1 MTCAGACINDTDAD
15 GVCDEVEVT
24 GCTDVTACNYD
35 ALATE
40 DDGSCILP
48 TAEVCNEVDDNCN
61 GEVDEFVT
69 TEFYLDGDND
79 GYGTVSEVV
88 FACTLPIG
96 YVTNADDCDDTMITY
111 EDLDADGFGS
121 TAIVACGAMNN
132 TDCDDTN
139 ATINSAAFETCN
151 NIDDDC
157 NGVVD
162 NDVLFTS
169 YYTDTDTDGYG
180 TGNEMAFCTDPGAG
194 YALTNDDCDDTN
206 AAVNPQAVEVAD
218 NGIDD
223 NCDGVELGMNE
234 QLAMSFSAYPN
245 PTADML
251 VVKMANATTGMLM
264 VFNAQ
269 GALVMK
275 VQVAQQSQVT
285 LDLSEMATGVYTL
298 MVQDQQG
305 VNSMP
310 IVKL

>member
-1 MTCAGACINDTDAD
+1 MNCDGACLNDGDAD
-15 GVCDEVEVT
+15 GVCDELEVI
-24 GCTDVTACNYD
+24 GCTDATACNYD
-35 ALATE
+35 VSATE

-48 TAEVCNEVDDNCN
+48 MAEVCNEVDDNCN

-79 GYGTVSEVV
+79 GYGSVSEVV
-88 FACTLPIG
+88 FACTLPVG
-96 YVTNADDCDDTMITY
+96 YVTNAEDCDDSMITY

-121 TAIVACGAMNN
+121 NSVVACGAMTS
-132 TDCDDTN
+132 TDCNDTDGS
-139 ATINSAAFETCN
+139 INSAASEICN

-162 NDVLFTS
+162 NDVVFTT
-169 YYTDTDTDGYG
+169 YYVDADVDGYG
-180 TGNEMAFCTDPGAG
+180 AGDGVSQCADPGAG
-194 YALTNDDCDDTN
+194 FSLTNDDCDDTN
-206 AAVNPQAVEVAD
+206 AVVNPQAVEVAG

-251 VVKMANATTGMLM
+251 VVKMAANTTGALL

-275 VQVAQQSQVT
+275 VQVAKQSQVT
-285 LDLSEMATGVYTL
+285 LDMSEMATGVYTL

-305 VNSMP
+305 VHSMP